1 VTAVGTGE
9 AITST
14 QCAGDEPASPSTPTG
29 AYRRWIEPGA
39 VGILTAA
46 FFAFY
51 AIYAVSRYKTYLTAG
66 FDLGIFDQEVR
77 AYAHFQAP
85 IVTLKGVNY
94 NVLGDHF
101 SPILASLAPL
111 YWIWNNPCMLLIAQG
126 ALLAAS
132 IPIVYRFA
140 RRRTTAPVAWFICG
154 FYGIGWPFQAMIDF
168 DFHEVAFAVPL
179 MALAIDALDRRADQ
193 QLLICCGLLLLV
205 REDMGALLIVLGII
219 RFFARGERPR
229 WPAVS
234 LVVGGAVAYVLTTT
248 VIIPAFAQDH
258 NFDYWQYQALG
269 SNLPDAVGNI
279 IVHPFHA
286 VKTFF
291 SPSEK
296 SQTLGYLF
304 IPLLFLPLRS
314 RYLFVAIPLLAED
327 MFNSREHLW
336 ETHFHYNALPWT
348 ILVLAMID
356 GAARLGIF
364 KPWPLRSLL
373 IVWLVLVPYWMIQYD
388 NVTPAAARRLIKEVA
403 FIQTPE
409 DRAAANLVSMIP
421 SDTCVA
427 VDDHLAPHL
436 TRRDYVT
443 LADTQYGT
451 ADFVAL
457 DFKYDSVGNYGSG
470 PAYVYMRFDMDGYT
484 VVYSHDGLVLMRSPD
499 YKGPSAACRPFGP
512 GKN

>member
-1 VTAVGTGE
+1 VTAVGALGTGVE
-9 AITST
+9 TTSAT
-14 QCAGDEPASPSTPTG
+14 TPS
-29 AYRRWIEPGA
+29 RSLSRWLEPGA
-39 VGILTAA
+39 VAILTAA

-51 AIYAVSRYKTYLTAG
+51 AVYALSRYKTYLTAG

-85 IVTLKGVNY
+85 IVTLKGPGY

-101 SPILASLAPL
+101 SPILATIAPL
-111 YWIWNNPCMLLIAQG
+111 YWIWNNPCMLLIVQG
-126 ALLAAS
+126 ALLAGA

-140 RRRTTAPVAWFICG
+140 RRRTTFAVSWVIAG
-154 FYGIGWPFQAMIDF
+154 FFAIGWPFQAMIDF

-179 MALAIDALDRRADQ
+179 MALAIDALDRRADR

-205 REDMGALLIVLGII
+205 REDMGALLVILGII
-219 RFFARGERPR
+219 RYLARGEQPR
-229 WPAVS
+229 WPAVT
-234 LVVGGAVAYVLTTT
+234 LIVGGAVAYVLTTM

-258 NFDYWQYQALG
+258 SFDYWQYQSLG
-269 SNLPDAVGNI
+269 PNLPSAVGNI

-286 VKTFF
+286 VKEFF

-314 RYLFVAIPLLAED
+314 RYLLVAIPLLAED

-356 GAARLGIF
+356 GAARLHLF
-364 KPWPLRSLL
+364 QAWPVRTLL
-373 IVWLVLVPYWMIQYD
+373 IIWLVIVPTWMIQYD
-388 NVTPAAARRLIKEVA
+388 TVTPAAARRLLKNVA
-403 FIQTPE
+403 FVITPE
-409 DRAAANLVSMIP
+409 DRASAQVVSMIP
-421 SDTCVA
+421 NDVCVA

-436 TRRDYVT
+436 TRRDYTT
-443 LADTQYGT
+443 LADSQYGT

-470 PAYVYMRFDMDGYT
+470 PTYVYQRFDMAGYT
-484 VVYSHDGLVLMRSPD
+484 VVYSHDGLVLMRSPN
-499 YKGPSAACRPFGP
+499 YTGPSKACRPFGP
-512 GKN
+512 GKG